1 MVLIFLYAI
10 IKKSEKF
17 PIHKGGEDMLN
28 KDKIND
34 ILGKALSTGGDF
46 AEVFAE
52 DTIRSSLG
60 LVNGQIESA
69 VSGRDFGIGIRIFKG
84 FRSIY
89 AYTNDASKE
98 GLLKTAK
105 DAALALGEIGDN
117 ISIDLTER
125 VNANVHP
132 ILYVPKGIAIDKKV
146 NNLKEAYK
154 AAKGYS
160 KEILQV
166 ISNYTDVD
174 QKILIANSDGL
185 FTRDRRIRS
194 RFIVQA
200 IAGDGKENQTG
211 YESIGRSKGFE
222 IFDEIDTEKSGRKA
236 SNVAV
241 TMLHAPLCPSGEM
254 PVAINGGFGGVIFH
268 EACGHSLEATSVAKG
283 NSEFA
288 NKLGERIA
296 SDKVTAID
304 DGTIPNAWGSIN
316 IDDEGEPSKKNVLI
330 ENGILKGYMI
340 DRLNGRRMG
349 MDPTGNSRRQSYK
362 YAPTSRMTNTYIAA
376 GDDENDD
383 IISSMDYGLYAKQM
397 GGGSVNPVTGE
408 FNFAVL
414 EGYIVRKGKI
424 DTPVR
429 GATLIGKGSE
439 ILLKIDMVG
448 RLLDMSAGM
457 CGSSSGA
464 IPTNVGQPMI
474 RVSQITVGGRE

>member
-1 MVLIFLYAI
+1 MIGKDVI
-10 IKKSEKF
+10 I
-17 PIHKGGEDMLN
+17 DV
-28 KDKIND
+28 
-34 ILGKALSTGGDF
+34 LGKALSTGGDF
-46 AEVFAE
+46 AEIFAE
-52 DTIRSSLG
+52 DTLKSSLG
-60 LVNGQIESA
+60 LVNGQIETA
-69 VSGRDFGIGIRIFKG
+69 VSGRDFGVGIRIFKG

-117 ISIDLTER
+117 VSINLMER
-125 VNANVHP
+125 INTNAHA
-132 ILYVPKGIAIDKKV
+132 ILYVPKGIDTNKKV
-146 NNLKEAYK
+146 NKLKEAYR
-154 AAKGYS
+154 AAKDYS
-160 KEILQV
+160 KEIVQV
-166 ISNYTDVD
+166 ISNYIDVD
-174 QKILIANSDGL
+174 QKILIANSEGL
-185 FTRDRRIRS
+185 FTRDRRIRT
-194 RFIVQA
+194 RFVVQA

-211 YESIGRSKGFE
+211 YESIGKSKGYE
-222 IFDEIDTEKSGRKA
+222 IFDEIDTEKSGRRA

-254 PVAINGGFGGVIFH
+254 PVAIDGGFGGVIFH

-288 NKLGERIA
+288 NKLGEKIA
-296 SDKVTAID
+296 SNKVAAID
-304 DGTIPNAWGSIN
+304 DPSIPNAWGSVN
-316 IDDEGEPSKKNVLI
+316 IDDEGEPTRENILI

-349 MDPTGNSRRQSYK
+349 MEPTGNSRRQSYK

-376 GDDENDD
+376 GDDENDA
-383 IISSMDYGLYAKQM
+383 ILSSIDYGLYAKQM

-414 EGYIVRKGKI
+414 EGYIVRKGKV

-429 GATLIGKGSE
+429 GATLIGKGSD

-448 RLLDMSAGM
+448 KTLDMSAGM
-457 CGSSSGA
+457 CGSVSGA
-464 IPTNVGQPMI
+464 IPVNVGQPMI